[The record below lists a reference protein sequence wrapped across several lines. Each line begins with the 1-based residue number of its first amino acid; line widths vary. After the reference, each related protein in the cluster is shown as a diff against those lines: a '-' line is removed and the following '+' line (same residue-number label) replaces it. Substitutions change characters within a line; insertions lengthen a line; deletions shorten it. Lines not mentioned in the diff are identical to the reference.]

1 MNQQHTARRR
11 YVQTSPRHCAVCVPA
26 YIHTKVLRIMEMYG
40 LTSQDQAIDLVT
52 RGLRP
57 EGSGLP
63 AATFYSPGMGE
74 GSTERK
80 SKPTQSERKS

>member
-11 YVQTSPRHCAVCVPA
+11 YVQTSPRYCAVCVPA

-57 EGSGLP
+57 GGAGLP
-63 AATFYSPGMGE
+63 AAAFCSPGMGE
-74 GSTERK
+74 GTPGVKNAPEGT
-80 SKPTQSERKS
+80 P

>member
-57 EGSGLP
+57 EVSGLP
-63 AATFYSPGMGE
+63 AAAFGLARSGRAYPIG
-74 GSTERK
+74 K